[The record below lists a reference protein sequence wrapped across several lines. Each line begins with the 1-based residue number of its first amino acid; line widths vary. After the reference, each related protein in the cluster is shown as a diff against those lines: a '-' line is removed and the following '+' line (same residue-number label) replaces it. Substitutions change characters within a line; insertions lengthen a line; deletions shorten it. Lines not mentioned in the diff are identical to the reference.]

1 MNKLNAILNL
11 ILGTTTVLVSFIAL
25 ILQACYESRLYSVSF
40 ALEFVKHKLEA
51 TDWIK
56 LSDVIA
62 ESKKL
67 WNAPNDQ

>member
-11 ILGTTTVLVSFIAL
+11 ILGTTTVFISFVAL
-25 ILQACYESRLYSVSF
+25 ILQACYESRLYSIGF

-51 TDWIK
+51 ADWVK

-67 WNAPNDQ
+67 WNTPND